1 MTRIHRFGG
10 SLLARLLLGYL
21 MVAAVFAA
29 AWLWSLY
36 GPLTDAA
43 LRQQQRNLTAVAQS
57 AALVAAESDAD
68 VVLLSRQLV
77 ARTDLRLTIV
87 AGSGDV
93 IADSNADA
101 ATMANHAD
109 RPEIAQALK
118 GETGVA
124 RRVSS
129 TEGIEELYVA
139 VPASLHGERVA
150 LRVAQP
156 LSEIEAIAASS
167 RQFGLGLLTVAL
179 LLAVAVSFAAA
190 RAAST
195 PVRQL
200 THAARLMAAGDLG
213 VAVPEMPSDLTE
225 LAHSLSELRS
235 QVQARLQA
243 LDTERRSLR
252 STLDGLADAVL
263 VVEDGVVRLANRGAD
278 RMFRAPSGGWENAS
292 LDSANLPSS
301 LTEALRDIDIR
312 GGAQAVELPPDPTG
326 RTLRVVVAPLEGE
339 PSARSIVVISDV
351 TERARLD
358 RVRRDFVA
366 NASHELK
373 TPTSGIKLLAEAAN
387 VAAADGDTEQSLAF
401 TRQIEAE
408 AERLRHLVG
417 DLLDLSRLESTAS
430 RDAMA
435 DVRGAVERAV
445 LSHRAAAG
453 RKGLELR
460 VNADTVRGGDVYV
473 RGDET
478 DLAIALDNL
487 LDNAIAYTEHGSVTV
502 DVSVAEDTVRITIAD
517 TGPGIPAEHRD
528 RVFERFYRVDGG
540 RSRDAGGT
548 GLGLALVRH
557 VAERSGGSVTLD
569 SAAGQGAKFTLALER
584 VR

>member
-21 MVAAVFAA
+21 LVAAVFAA

-57 AALVAAESDAD
+57 AALVAGQSEAD
-68 VVLLSRQLV
+68 VELLSRQLV

-87 AGSGDV
+87 DGSGDV

-101 ATMANHAD
+101 STMDNHAD
-109 RPEIAQALK
+109 RPEVARALR

-124 RRVSS
+124 RRVSN

-156 LSEIEAIAASS
+156 LSEIEAVAASS
-167 RQFGLGLLTVAL
+167 RRFGLGLLAFAL
-179 LLAVAVSFAAA
+179 ILAVAVSLAAA

-200 THAARLMAAGDLG
+200 THAARLMAAGDLS
-213 VAVPEMPSDLTE
+213 VAVPDMPSDLAE
-225 LAHSLSELRS
+225 LAGSLSDLRS
-235 QVQARLQA
+235 QVQARLRA

-252 STLDGLADAVL
+252 STLDGLTDAVL
-263 VVEDGVVRLANRGAD
+263 VVESGVIRLANRSAD
-278 RMFRAPSGGWENAS
+278 RMFRAPSGGWENAT
-292 LDSANLPSS
+292 LDSANLPAS
-301 LTEALRDIDIR
+301 LTEALRGLETK
-312 GGAQAVELPPDPTG
+312 GGAQAVELSPDPTG
-326 RTLRVVVAPLEGE
+326 RTLRLVVAPLEGE

-401 TRQIEAE
+401 TQQIEAE
-408 AERLRHLVG
+408 AERLRHLVR

-435 DVRGAVERAV
+435 DVRGAVERAT

-460 VNADTVRGGDVYV
+460 VDADAVRGGDVYV

-487 LDNAIAYTEHGSVTV
+487 LDNAIAYTERGSVSV
-502 DVSVAEDTVRITIAD
+502 DVAVAEDAVRITVTD
-517 TGPGIPAEHRD
+517 TGPGIPNEHRD

-540 RSRDAGGT
+540 RSRDVGGT

-557 VAERSGGSVTLD
+557 VAERSGGGVTLD
-569 SAAGQGAKFTLALER
+569 SAPGHGSRFTLTLAR
-584 VR
+584 VV

>member
-1 MTRIHRFGG
+1 MTRLHRFGG

-21 MVAAVFAA
+21 LVAVVFAA

-57 AALVAAESDAD
+57 AALVAAQSEAD
-68 VVLLSRQLV
+68 VELLSRQLV

-87 AGSGDV
+87 DGSGDV
-93 IADSNADA
+93 IADSNTDA
-101 ATMANHAD
+101 AAMENHAD
-109 RPEIAQALK
+109 RPEIASALR
-118 GETGVA
+118 GDTGVA
-124 RRVSS
+124 RRVST

-139 VPASLHGERVA
+139 VPASLYGKRVA
-150 LRVAQP
+150 LRMAQP
-156 LSEIEAIAASS
+156 LSEIEAVAASS
-167 RQFGLGLLTVAL
+167 RRFGLGLLAIAL
-179 LLAVAVSFAAA
+179 LLAVAVSLAAA

-200 THAARLMAAGDLG
+200 TDAASLMAAGDLS
-213 VAVPEMPSDLTE
+213 VEVPDMPSDLAG
-225 LAHSLSELRS
+225 LARSLSELRS

-252 STLDGLADAVL
+252 STLDGLGDAVL
-263 VVEDGVVRLANRGAD
+263 VVENGVIRLANRGAD

-292 LDSANLPSS
+292 LGTAHLPAS
-301 LTEALRDIDIR
+301 LTDALRDTDDQ
-312 GGAQAVELPPDPTG
+312 GGARAVELPPDPTG
-326 RTLRVVVAPLEGE
+326 RTLRVVVAPLEGG

-401 TRQIEAE
+401 TQQIEAE
-408 AERLRHLVG
+408 AERLRHLVR

-435 DVRGAVERAV
+435 DVRSAVERAV

-460 VNADTVRGGDVYV
+460 VDADAVRGGDVYV
-473 RGDET
+473 RGDVT

-502 DVSVAEDTVRITIAD
+502 DVAVAEDVVRITVAD
-517 TGPGIPAEHRD
+517 TGPGIPVEHRD

-540 RSRDAGGT
+540 RSRDVGGT

-557 VAERSGGSVTLD
+557 VAERSGGGVTLD
-569 SAAGQGAKFTLALER
+569 STTGQGSEFTLTL
-584 VR
+584 VRAV

>member
-21 MVAAVFAA
+21 LVAAVFAA

-57 AALVAAESDAD
+57 AALVAAQSEVD
-68 VVLLSRQLV
+68 VELLSRQLV

-87 AGSGDV
+87 DAAGEV
-93 IADSNADA
+93 IADSNSDA
-101 ATMANHAD
+101 GTMSNHAD
-109 RPEIAQALK
+109 RPEVAQALQGK
-118 GETGVA
+118 TGVA
-124 RRVSS
+124 RRLSN

-139 VPASLHGERVA
+139 VPASLNGERVA

-156 LSEIEAIAASS
+156 LSEIEAIAAGS
-167 RQFGLGLLTVAL
+167 RRFGLGLLAFAL
-179 LLAVAVSFAAA
+179 LLAAAVSLAAA

-195 PVRQL
+195 PVQQL
-200 THAARLMAAGDLG
+200 TRAAHRMAAGDLT
-213 VAVPEMPSDLTE
+213 VTVPEMPSDLAG
-225 LAHSLSELRS
+225 LAGSLSDLRS

-263 VVEDGVVRLANRGAD
+263 VVEDGIVRLANRGAD
-278 RMFRAPSGGWENAS
+278 RMFRAPVGGWENTS
-292 LDSANLPSS
+292 LETANLPSS
-301 LTEALRDIDIR
+301 LTEALRDLDAQ
-312 GGAQAVELPPDPTG
+312 GGGLTAELPPDPTG
-326 RTLRVVVAPLEGE
+326 RTFRLVVAPLEGE
-339 PSARSIVVISDV
+339 RSSRSIVVISDV

-373 TPTSGIKLLAEAAN
+373 TPTSGIKLLAEAAR

-401 TRQIEAE
+401 TQQIEAE
-408 AERLRHLVG
+408 AERLRHLVR

-435 DVRGAVERAV
+435 DVRGSVERAV

-453 RKGLELR
+453 RKGLELD
-460 VNADTVRGGDVYV
+460 VDADVVRGGDVYV

-487 LDNAIAYTEHGSVTV
+487 LDNAIAYTERGSVSVTV
-502 DVSVAEDTVRITIAD
+502 AVEDENVRITVAD

-540 RSRDAGGT
+540 RSRDVGGT

-557 VAERSGGSVTLD
+557 VAERSGGGVSLVSDTG
-569 SAAGQGAKFTLALER
+569 SGAEFTLLLPR